1 MPWQVCFIDVLRE
14 YNEMKEEI
22 KNHYLKTIETYRVS
36 YKKNIGN
43 ENLNIKKTKQSRLML
58 LSNCA
63 VCGKENLVLIKN

>member
-1 MPWQVCFIDVLRE
+1 MLRE

-43 ENLNIKKTKQSRLML
+43 KNLNIKKTKQSRLML

>member
-1 MPWQVCFIDVLRE
+1 
-14 YNEMKEEI
+14 MKEEI

>member
-1 MPWQVCFIDVLRE
+1 
-14 YNEMKEEI
+14 MKKKK

>member
-1 MPWQVCFIDVLRE
+1 MLRE

>member
-1 MPWQVCFIDVLRE
+1 MLRE
-14 YNEMKEEI
+14 YREMKEEI

>member
-1 MPWQVCFIDVLRE
+1 MLRE

-22 KNHYLKTIETYRVS
+22 KNHYLKTIETYRIS

>member
-1 MPWQVCFIDVLRE
+1 MLRE
-14 YNEMKEEI
+14 YNDMKEEI
-22 KNHYLKTIETYRVS
+22 KNHLKTIETYRVS

>member
-1 MPWQVCFIDVLRE
+1 MLRE
-14 YNEMKEEI
+14 YSEMKEEI
-22 KNHYLKTIETYRVS
+22 KNHYLKTIETYLVS

-58 LSNCA
+58 LLNCA

>member
-1 MPWQVCFIDVLRE
+1 MLRE

-43 ENLNIKKTKQSRLML
+43 ENLNIKTTKQSRLML

>member
-1 MPWQVCFIDVLRE
+1 MLRE
-14 YNEMKEEI
+14 YSEMKEEI
-22 KNHYLKTIETYRVS
+22 KNHYLKTIETYHVS

>member
-1 MPWQVCFIDVLRE
+1 
-14 YNEMKEEI
+14 MKEEI

-43 ENLNIKKTKQSRLML
+43 ENLHIKKTKQSRLML

>member
-1 MPWQVCFIDVLRE
+1 MLRE
-14 YNEMKEEI
+14 YSEMKEEI

-63 VCGKENLVLIKN
+63 VCRKENLVLIKN

>member
-1 MPWQVCFIDVLRE
+1 MLRE
-14 YNEMKEEI
+14 YNEMKEKI

>member
-1 MPWQVCFIDVLRE
+1 MLRE

-22 KNHYLKTIETYRVS
+22 KNHLKTIETYRVS

>member
-1 MPWQVCFIDVLRE
+1 MLRE
-14 YNEMKEEI
+14 YSEMKEEI